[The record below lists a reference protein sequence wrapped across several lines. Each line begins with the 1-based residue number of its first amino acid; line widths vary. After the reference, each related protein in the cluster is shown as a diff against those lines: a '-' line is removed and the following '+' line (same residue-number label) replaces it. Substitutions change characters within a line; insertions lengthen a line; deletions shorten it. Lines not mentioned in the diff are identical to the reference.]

1 MGGAQTKVEAAKF
14 ACGLIKNHTNF
25 NLTQLPVPKR
35 YRQVA
40 MNVAR
45 GVDYLLTF
53 AEGQFKRAAENIS
66 TAADQATA
74 EFTQLAAT
82 EEINRVIFYFCVGVM
97 ILLQLIVLIT
107 LVYLECKRKQRKKM
121 RMSRVSLPPTAPSGS
136 GPPKHRRRQVLK

>member
-66 TAADQATA
+66 SAADQATS

-82 EEINRVIFYFCVGVM
+82 EEINRVIFYICVGVM

-107 LVYLECKRKQRKKM
+107 LVYLECKRTQRKRV
-121 RMSRVSLPPTAPSGS
+121 RMSRVSLPPSAPS
-136 GPPKHRRRQVLK
+136 GPPKHRRRQALK